1 MGKNLVLLGMMGV
14 GKTAVAKV
22 IADKYKL
29 NLIDTDQLIE
39 TKNSMSVQK
48 IFKSMGENF
57 FRKEEEEIVL
67 SSLDKKNCVIALGG
81 GAFINEK
88 IRKKVLSF
96 SVSCWLD
103 LEIKLIEKRLKN
115 SKKRPLINKNKAI
128 KEEIEKIYKDRK
140 NIYSLANFRV
150 NCDKLSLEEIS
161 KKIMNLYANR

>member
-67 SSLDKKNCVIALGG
+67 SSLDKKNCVI
-81 GAFINEK
+81 
-88 IRKKVLSF
+88 
-96 SVSCWLD
+96 W
-103 LEIKLIEKRLKN
+103 
-115 SKKRPLINKNKAI
+115 
-128 KEEIEKIYKDRK
+128 
-140 NIYSLANFRV
+140 
-150 NCDKLSLEEIS
+150 
-161 KKIMNLYANR
+161 